1 MDGLIDYLNCFEVW
15 PVMMIVKRKKFNII
29 IQIKK
34 ELMRVELQVL
44 NCDSRLVIITKKNYS
59 L

>member
-34 ELMRVELQVL
+34 ELINACGAASAQL
-44 NCDSRLVIITKKNYS
+44 
-59 L
+59 